1 MLAGRKLLLADDSI
15 TIQKVVE
22 LTFADE
28 GVSVVCVDNGR
39 EAIEWLNEFTPDVVL
54 ADVFMPQVN
63 GYEVCEY
70 IKRSEKLK
78 HVPVMLLVG
87 SFEPFDEGEARRV
100 GANDTLTKPF
110 QSIRRLIDKVGLLV
124 SGRSAEEQIPT
135 AELPKP
141 EAEPEVEK
149 LTTAELEISTADT
162 KPLPPELKHVVDGAE
177 AHAMRQAA
185 EFTGEVP
192 VVQEVQGSQEA
203 LDTAGAQFDQGTMES
218 QKMDLWGEVAK
229 PYEAKPYEGE
239 GEVLLELGE
248 IQTASALDDD
258 FVLDIDL
265 DEAPEPSPEP
275 AFASASFQSRQLFSP
290 SGGAPSAAGTITADL
305 PAKNADPMAV
315 TQEFQHD
322 LGPAGDVWES
332 PAATFSEVQ
341 VTEAP
346 VAESDASAV
355 ATMPGFEASATLDAP
370 SATMDAPSAIVDD
383 SPAAVGTLEVS
394 PEQLSPEMIDAIAK
408 RVVEHM
414 STSVVQ
420 EIAWEVV
427 PQLAELLIKRQL
439 EEKNS

>member
-1 MLAGRKLLLADDSI
+1 LLAGRKLLLADDSI

-39 EAIEWLNEFTPDVVL
+39 EAIEWLNKFTPDVVL
-54 ADVFMPQVN
+54 ADVFMPEMS
-63 GYEVCEY
+63 GYEVCEF

-78 HVPVMLLVG
+78 HIPVMLLVG

-141 EAEPEVEK
+141 EAAAEPEVEK

-177 AHAMRQAA
+177 AHAIAQRT
-185 EFTGEVP
+185 EFAG
-192 VVQEVQGSQEA
+192 EVQGTQGAEEA

-248 IQTASALDDD
+248 IQTGSALDDD

-265 DEAPEPSPEP
+265 DEAPESSPVEP
-275 AFASASFQSRQLFSP
+275 AFASASLQGRQRFSP
-290 SGGAPSAAGTITADL
+290 SVGGASAATITADL
-305 PAKNADPMAV
+305 SPRSADPMAV
-315 TQEFQHD
+315 TQEFHHD
-322 LGPAGDVWES
+322 LSSVGEVES
-332 PAATFSEVQ
+332 VFLETSPQFSEVQ

-355 ATMPGFEASATLDAP
+355 ATMPGSASAIVEAP
-370 SATMDAPSAIVDD
+370 SAT
-383 SPAAVGTLEVS
+383 VGTAFASEVS

>member
-28 GVSVVCVDNGR
+28 GVTVVCVGNGR
-39 EAIEWLNEFTPDVVL
+39 EAIEWLAEFTPDVVL
-54 ADVFMPQVN
+54 ADVFMPQMT

-70 IKRSEKLK
+70 IKQSERLR
-78 HVPVMLLVG
+78 HIPVMLLVG

-124 SGRSAEEQIPT
+124 SGRPAEEQIPT

-141 EAEPEVEK
+141 EAAAEPEVEK
-149 LTTAELEISTADT
+149 LSTAELEISTADT
-162 KPLPPELKHVVDGAE
+162 KPLPPELKHVVDGA
-177 AHAMRQAA
+177 AWQATGQGV
-185 EFTGEVP
+185 EFAS
-192 VVQEVQGSQEA
+192 EVQGPQEA
-203 LDTAGAQFDQGTMES
+203 LEVAEAQFDQGTMES

-229 PYEAKPYEGE
+229 PYEAKPYESE
-239 GEVLLELGE
+239 GEVLLELGD
-248 IQTASALDDD
+248 IQTGSSLDED

-265 DEAPEPSPEP
+265 DEAPEPSPAEP
-275 AFASASFQSRQLFSP
+275 VFASASFFNQKRFSP
-290 SGGAPSAAGTITADL
+290 SAGVPSAATITADL
-305 PAKNADPMAV
+305 PARSNDPMAV
-315 TQEFQHD
+315 TEEFRHD
-322 LGPAGDVWES
+322 LPSEVGNVFVES
-332 PAATFSEVQ
+332 SPLATFSESQ
-341 VTEAP
+341 VMEAP
-346 VAESDASAV
+346 VAESDTADLV
-355 ATMPGFEASATLDAP
+355 AP
-370 SATMDAPSAIVDD
+370 SDSTVTVDVPSASVTASTASEI
-383 SPAAVGTLEVS
+383 SA
-394 PEQLSPEMIDAIAK
+394 EQLSPEMIDAIAK

-439 EEKNS
+439 EETQGK